1 MIAPIYI
8 PTNSVQEFSFPISS
22 PTFVNCGLFGD
33 RHFDRCEVIFC
44 VGFSCV
50 SLVISDVEHLF
61 MCVLPILLWENVCSD
76 LLPLFRLFV
85 ESCELFIYFRY

>member
-8 PTNSVQEFSFPISS
+8 PTNSVQEFSFPTSS
-22 PTFVNCGLFGD
+22 PTFFNCGLFDGSLS
-33 RHFDRCEVIFC
+33 DRCEVIFC

-61 MCVLPILLWENVCSD
+61 MCVLHILLWENVCSD
-76 LLPLFRLFV
+76 LRPTFQV
-85 ESCELFIYFRY
+85 VC